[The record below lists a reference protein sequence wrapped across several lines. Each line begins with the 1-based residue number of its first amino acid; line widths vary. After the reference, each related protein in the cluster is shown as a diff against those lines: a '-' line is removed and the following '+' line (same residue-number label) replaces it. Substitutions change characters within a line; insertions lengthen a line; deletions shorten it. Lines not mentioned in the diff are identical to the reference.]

1 METDVVEIGPCLIK
15 TDSDGKPLPGFLCSN
30 CKESLSKVNYRGD
43 PVLVCLKCNA
53 TLDYP
58 DVHAALIEYMSKM
71 KKA

>member
-1 METDVVEIGPCLIK
+1 MTNNLVEIGPCLIK
-15 TDSDGKPLPGFLCSN
+15 TDNEGKPLPGFFCLN

-58 DVHAALIEYMSKM
+58 DAHKALIAYMSDL
-71 KKA
+71 KKK